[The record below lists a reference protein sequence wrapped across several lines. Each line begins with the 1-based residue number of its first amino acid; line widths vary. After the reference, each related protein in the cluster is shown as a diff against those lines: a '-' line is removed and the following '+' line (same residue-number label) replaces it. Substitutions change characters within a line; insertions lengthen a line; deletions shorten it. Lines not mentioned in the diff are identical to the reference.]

1 MTIENE
7 QNQVQPEVEE
17 IEVEVT
23 ESEQQDV
30 AAPSSDDELENYT
43 KGVSKRINK
52 VNAKRREAEEK
63 AARLEQELLQ
73 KDQQVQ
79 QYYNAAVTYQQN
91 LLAKEEEAVQIKE
104 READQLYKKA
114 HESGDADLIS
124 KADSL
129 KNEVSIQKE
138 KVRIAKQRQEEANTQ
153 SQQAFQGQQ
162 QPQTH
167 QQQPQTYQQ
176 QPQEAPVQPTQEAL
190 EWASKNKWYGEDAEA
205 TQYAQY
211 THMILVN
218 EGYEPDSDEYYEA
231 LNQRV
236 YKVYPGLQSGNAEQS
251 EERPAVQR
259 VASASVGGRQ
269 KTQGKKNGVQFSK
282 SEVARLR
289 GLKPHGMTEDAW
301 LKSVAKEKQRIQS
314 REAK

>member
-7 QNQVQPEVEE
+7 NKMETEVAD

-23 ESEQQDV
+23 ESETQNDAV
-30 AAPSSDDELENYT
+30 AEPSSDDELEKYT
-43 KGVSKRINK
+43 KSVSKRINK
-52 VNAKRREAEEK
+52 LNARNRAAEEK
-63 AARLEQELLQ
+63 AAKLEEQLAQ

-91 LLAKEEEAVQIKE
+91 LLAKEQETVEIKE
-104 READQLYKKA
+104 REATELYKKA
-114 HESGDADLIS
+114 HASGDADLIS

-129 KNEVSIQKE
+129 KNEVAIQKE
-138 KVRIAKQRQEEANTQ
+138 KVRIAKQKQDEANTQ
-153 SQQAFQGQQ
+153 YQ
-162 QPQTH
+162 QPQ
-167 QQQPQTYQQ
+167 QQTYQQ
-176 QPQEAPVQPTQEAL
+176 PENEVVQPTQEAL
-190 EWASKNKWYGEDAEA
+190 EWKANNSWFGENAEA

-211 THMILVN
+211 THMNLVN
-218 EGYEPDSDEYYEA
+218 EGFEPDSDEYYTE
-231 LNQRV
+231 LNNRV
-236 YKVYPGLQSGNAEQS
+236 YKIYPDLVSDNAEQI

-289 GLKPHGMTEDAW
+289 GLKPHGMSEDAW

>member
-7 QNQVQPEVEE
+7 NKMETEVAD

-23 ESEQQDV
+23 ESETQNDEV
-30 AAPSSDDELENYT
+30 TEPSSDDELEKYT
-43 KGVSKRINK
+43 KSVSKRINK
-52 VNAKRREAEEK
+52 LNARNRAAEEK
-63 AARLEQELLQ
+63 AAQLEEQLAQ

-91 LLAKEEEAVQIKE
+91 LLEKEEETVQIKE
-104 READQLYKKA
+104 REATELYKKA
-114 HESGDADLIS
+114 HASGDADLIS

-129 KNEVSIQKE
+129 KNEVAIQKE
-138 KVRIAKQRQEEANTQ
+138 KVRIAKQKQEEANAQ
-153 SQQAFQGQQ
+153 YQ
-162 QPQTH
+162 QPQ
-167 QQQPQTYQQ
+167 QQTYQQ
-176 QPQEAPVQPTQEAL
+176 PQQESQVVQPTQEAL
-190 EWASKNKWYGEDAEA
+190 EWKQKNSWFGENAEA

-211 THMILVN
+211 THMNLVN
-218 EGYEPDSDEYYEA
+218 EGFEPDSEEYYTE
-231 LNQRV
+231 LNDRV
-236 YKVYPGLQSGNAEQS
+236 YKVYPDLQSDNAEQI
-251 EERPAVQR
+251 EDRPAVQR

-289 GLKPHGMTEDAW
+289 GLKPHGMSEDAW

>member
-1 MTIENE
+1 MTTENE
-7 QNQVQPEVEE
+7 NKMETEVAD

-23 ESEQQDV
+23 ESETQNDAV
-30 AAPSSDDELENYT
+30 VEPSSDDELEKYT
-43 KGVSKRINK
+43 KSVSKRINK
-52 VNAKRREAEEK
+52 LNARNRAAEEK
-63 AARLEQELLQ
+63 AAQLEEQLAQ

-91 LLAKEEEAVQIKE
+91 LLAKEEETVQIKE
-104 READQLYKKA
+104 REATELYKKA
-114 HESGDADLIS
+114 HASGDADLIS

-129 KNEVSIQKE
+129 KNEVAIQKE
-138 KVRIAKQRQEEANTQ
+138 KVRIAKQKQNEAYTQ
-153 SQQAFQGQQ
+153 YQ
-162 QPQTH
+162 QPQ
-167 QQQPQTYQQ
+167 QQTYQQ
-176 QPQEAPVQPTQEAL
+176 PENQVVQPTQQAL
-190 EWASKNKWYGEDAEA
+190 EWKANNSWFGENAEA

-211 THMILVN
+211 THINLVN
-218 EGYEPDSDEYYEA
+218 EGFEPDSDEYYTE
-231 LNQRV
+231 LNNRV
-236 YKVYPGLQSGNAEQS
+236 YKIYPDLVSDNAEQI

-289 GLKPHGMTEDAW
+289 GLKPHGMSEDAW

>member
-17 IEVEVT
+17 VEVEIT
-23 ESEQQDV
+23 ESEQQE
-30 AAPSSDDELENYT
+30 ATAPSSDDELENYT

-63 AARLEQELLQ
+63 AARLEQELLE
-73 KDQQVQ
+73 KNQQVQ

-91 LLAKEEEAVQIKE
+91 LLAKEEEAVQVKE

-138 KVRIAKQRQEEANTQ
+138 KVRIAKQRQQEANTQ
-153 SQQAFQGQQ
+153 SQQAYQGQQ
-162 QPQTH
+162 QN
-167 QQQPQTYQQ
+167 YQQ
-176 QPQEAPVQPTQEAL
+176 QPQQAPVPPTQEAL
-190 EWASKNKWYGEDAEA
+190 EWYSKNEWFGENVEA
-205 TQYAQY
+205 TQYAKY
-211 THMILVN
+211 THMNLVN
-218 EGYEPDSDEYYEA
+218 EGYEPDSDEYYSE

-251 EERPAVQR
+251 EDRPAVQR

-289 GLKPHGMTEDAW
+289 GLKPHGMSEDAW
-301 LKSVAKEKQRIQS
+301 LKSVAKENQRIQS

>member
-1 MTIENE
+1 MET
-7 QNQVQPEVEE
+7 EVAD

-23 ESEQQDV
+23 ESETQNEEV
-30 AAPSSDDELENYT
+30 AEPSSDDELEKYT
-43 KGVSKRINK
+43 KSVSKRINK
-52 VNAKRREAEEK
+52 LNARNRAAEEK
-63 AARLEQELLQ
+63 AAQLEEQLAQ

-91 LLAKEEEAVQIKE
+91 LLEKEEETVQIKE
-104 READQLYKKA
+104 REATELYKKA
-114 HESGDADLIS
+114 HASGDADLIS

-129 KNEVSIQKE
+129 KNEVAIQKE
-138 KVRIAKQRQEEANTQ
+138 KVRIAKQKQNEAYTQ
-153 SQQAFQGQQ
+153 YQ
-162 QPQTH
+162 QPQ
-167 QQQPQTYQQ
+167 QQTYQQ
-176 QPQEAPVQPTQEAL
+176 PENQVVQPTQEAL
-190 EWASKNKWYGEDAEA
+190 EWKANNSWFGENAEA

-211 THMILVN
+211 THINLVN
-218 EGYEPDSDEYYEA
+218 EGFEPDSDEYYTE
-231 LNQRV
+231 LNNRV
-236 YKVYPGLQSGNAEQS
+236 YKIYPDLVSDNAEQI

-289 GLKPHGMTEDAW
+289 GLKPHGMSEDAW

>member
-17 IEVEVT
+17 VEVEIT
-23 ESEQQDV
+23 ESEQQE
-30 AAPSSDDELENYT
+30 ATAPSSDDELENYT

-63 AARLEQELLQ
+63 AARLEQELLE
-73 KDQQVQ
+73 KNQQVQ

-91 LLAKEEEAVQIKE
+91 LLAKEEEAVQVKE

-138 KVRIAKQRQEEANTQ
+138 KVRIAKQRQQEANTQ
-153 SQQAFQGQQ
+153 SQQAYQGQQ
-162 QPQTH
+162 QN
-167 QQQPQTYQQ
+167 YQQ
-176 QPQEAPVQPTQEAL
+176 QPQQAPVPPTQEAL
-190 EWASKNKWYGEDAEA
+190 EWYSKNEWFGENVEA
-205 TQYAQY
+205 TQYAKY
-211 THMILVN
+211 THMNLVN
-218 EGYEPDSDEYYEA
+218 EGYEPDSDEYYSE

-251 EERPAVQR
+251 EDRPAVQR

-269 KTQGKKNGVQFSK
+269 
-282 SEVARLR
+282 
-289 GLKPHGMTEDAW
+289 
-301 LKSVAKEKQRIQS
+301 
-314 REAK
+314 

>member
-7 QNQVQPEVEE
+7 NKMETEVAD

-23 ESEQQDV
+23 ESETQNDEV
-30 AAPSSDDELENYT
+30 AEPSSDDELEKYT
-43 KGVSKRINK
+43 KSVSKRINK
-52 VNAKRREAEEK
+52 LNARNRAAEEK
-63 AARLEQELLQ
+63 AAQLEEQLAQ

-91 LLAKEEEAVQIKE
+91 LLEKEEETVQIKE
-104 READQLYKKA
+104 REATELYKKA
-114 HESGDADLIS
+114 HASGDADLIS

-129 KNEVSIQKE
+129 KNEVAIQKE
-138 KVRIAKQRQEEANTQ
+138 KVRIAKQKQEEANAQ
-153 SQQAFQGQQ
+153 YQ
-162 QPQTH
+162 QPQ
-167 QQQPQTYQQ
+167 QQTYQQ
-176 QPQEAPVQPTQEAL
+176 PQQESQVVQPTQEAL
-190 EWASKNKWYGEDAEA
+190 EWKSKNSWFGENAEA

-211 THMILVN
+211 THMNLVN
-218 EGYEPDSDEYYEA
+218 EGFEPDSDEYYTE
-231 LNQRV
+231 LNDRV
-236 YKVYPGLQSGNAEQS
+236 YKVYPDLKSDNAEQI
-251 EERPAVQR
+251 EDRPAVQR

-289 GLKPHGMTEDAW
+289 GLKPHGMSEDAW

>member
-1 MTIENE
+1 MET
-7 QNQVQPEVEE
+7 EVAD

-23 ESEQQDV
+23 ESETQNEEV
-30 AAPSSDDELENYT
+30 AEPSSDDELEKYT
-43 KGVSKRINK
+43 KSVSKRINK
-52 VNAKRREAEEK
+52 LNARNRAAEEK
-63 AARLEQELLQ
+63 AAQLEEQLAQ

-91 LLAKEEEAVQIKE
+91 LLEKEEETVQIKE
-104 READQLYKKA
+104 REATELYKKA
-114 HESGDADLIS
+114 HASGDADLIS

-129 KNEVSIQKE
+129 KNEVAIQKE
-138 KVRIAKQRQEEANTQ
+138 KVRIAKQKQDEANAQ
-153 SQQAFQGQQ
+153 YQ
-162 QPQTH
+162 QPQ
-167 QQQPQTYQQ
+167 QQTYQQ
-176 QPQEAPVQPTQEAL
+176 PQQESQVVQPTQEAL
-190 EWASKNKWYGEDAEA
+190 EWKSKNSWFGENAEA

-211 THMILVN
+211 THMNLVN
-218 EGYEPDSDEYYEA
+218 EGFEPDSDEYYTE
-231 LNQRV
+231 LNDRV
-236 YKVYPGLQSGNAEQS
+236 YKVYPDLQSDNAEQI
-251 EERPAVQR
+251 EDRPAVQR

-289 GLKPHGMTEDAW
+289 GLKPHGMSEDAW

>member
-17 IEVEVT
+17 VEVEIT
-23 ESEQQDV
+23 ESEQQE
-30 AAPSSDDELENYT
+30 ATAPSSDDELENYT

-91 LLAKEEEAVQIKE
+91 LLAKEEEAVQVKE

-138 KVRIAKQRQEEANTQ
+138 KVRIAKQRQQEANIQ
-153 SQQAFQGQQ
+153 SQQAYQGQQ
-162 QPQTH
+162 QY
-167 QQQPQTYQQ
+167 YQQ

-190 EWASKNKWYGEDAEA
+190 EWKSKNEWFGENVEA

-211 THMILVN
+211 THMNLVN
-218 EGYEPDSDEYYEA
+218 EGFEPDSDEYYSE

-251 EERPAVQR
+251 EDRPAVQR

-289 GLKPHGMTEDAW
+289 GLKPHGMSEEVW

>member
-7 QNQVQPEVEE
+7 NKMETEVAD

-23 ESEQQDV
+23 ESETQNEEV
-30 AAPSSDDELENYT
+30 AEPSSDDELEKYT
-43 KGVSKRINK
+43 KSVSKRINK
-52 VNAKRREAEEK
+52 LNARNRAAEEK
-63 AARLEQELLQ
+63 AAQLEEQLAQ

-91 LLAKEEEAVQIKE
+91 LLEKEEETVQIKE
-104 READQLYKKA
+104 REATELYKKA
-114 HESGDADLIS
+114 HASGDADLIS

-129 KNEVSIQKE
+129 KNEVAIQKE
-138 KVRIAKQRQEEANTQ
+138 KVRIAKQKQEEANAQ
-153 SQQAFQGQQ
+153 YQ
-162 QPQTH
+162 QPQ
-167 QQQPQTYQQ
+167 QQTYQQ
-176 QPQEAPVQPTQEAL
+176 PQQESQVVQPTQEAL
-190 EWASKNKWYGEDAEA
+190 EWKSKNSWFGEDAEA

-211 THMILVN
+211 THMNLVN
-218 EGYEPDSDEYYEA
+218 EGFEPDSDEYYTE
-231 LNQRV
+231 LNNRV
-236 YKVYPGLQSGNAEQS
+236 YKVYPDLQSDNAEQI
-251 EERPAVQR
+251 EDRPAVQR

-289 GLKPHGMTEDAW
+289 GLKPHGMSEDAW

>member
-7 QNQVQPEVEE
+7 NKMETEVAD

-23 ESEQQDV
+23 ESETQNDAV
-30 AAPSSDDELENYT
+30 AEPSSDDELEKYT
-43 KGVSKRINK
+43 KSVSKRINK
-52 VNAKRREAEEK
+52 LNARNRAAEEK
-63 AARLEQELLQ
+63 AAQLAEQLAQ

-91 LLAKEEEAVQIKE
+91 LLAKEEETVQIKE
-104 READQLYKKA
+104 REATELYKKA
-114 HESGDADLIS
+114 HASGDADLIS

-129 KNEVSIQKE
+129 KNEVAIQKE
-138 KVRIAKQRQEEANTQ
+138 KVRIAKQKQNEANTQ
-153 SQQAFQGQQ
+153 YQ
-162 QPQTH
+162 QPQ
-167 QQQPQTYQQ
+167 QQTYQQ
-176 QPQEAPVQPTQEAL
+176 PENQVVQPTQEAL
-190 EWASKNKWYGEDAEA
+190 EWKANNSWFGENAEA

-211 THMILVN
+211 THMNLVN
-218 EGYEPDSDEYYEA
+218 EGFEPDSDEYYTE
-231 LNQRV
+231 LNNRV
-236 YKVYPGLQSGNAEQS
+236 YKIYPDLVSDNAEQI
-251 EERPAVQR
+251 EDRPAVQR
-259 VASASVGGRQ
+259 GASASVGGRQ

-289 GLKPHGMTEDAW
+289 GLKPHGMSEDAW

>member
-114 HESGDADLIS
+114 HESGDAELIS

-138 KVRIAKQRQEEANTQ
+138 KVRIAKQRQQEANTQ
-153 SQQAFQGQQ
+153 SQQAYQGQQ
-162 QPQTH
+162 QQ
-167 QQQPQTYQQ
+167 QTYQQ

-190 EWASKNKWYGEDAEA
+190 EWKSKNSWFGEDVEA

-211 THMILVN
+211 THMNLVN

-231 LNQRV
+231 LNKRV